1 MEKMEKLSMLS
12 QPGVCELECVP
23 VGGIDREKEFSD
35 FWVMGVLLLRTR
47 GLLLTYFLTMLF
59 LCAVLSVSAHEHICT
74 YCKNRL
80 QQYPETQY

>member
-12 QPGVCELECVP
+12 QPGVCDLECVP

-47 GLLLTYFLTMLF
+47 GLPTINLF
-59 LCAVLSVSAHEHICT
+59 SYNVVFVRRVVC
-74 YCKNRL
+74 
-80 QQYPETQY
+80 